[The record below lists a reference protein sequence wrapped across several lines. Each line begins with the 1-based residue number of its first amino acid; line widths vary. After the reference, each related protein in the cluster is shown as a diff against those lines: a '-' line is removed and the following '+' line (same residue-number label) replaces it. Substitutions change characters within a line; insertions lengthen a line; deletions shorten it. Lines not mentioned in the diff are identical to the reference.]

1 MDEQKSK
8 SVIEWSFSF
17 GDLGD
22 SIQQSLR
29 HLGVQEEVKTARFS
43 EALGGATS
51 ASVRLDLSVG
61 KMIVRPL
68 ADSDNLI
75 EADVRY
81 IGEIDFNFSG
91 EAEKRVRLG
100 QKNIPSVVA
109 PFKAVLGMVANRD
122 DLRWDIALS
131 PNLPLDL
138 DIHGGVGVAKLDL
151 SGLQLK
157 RLKLDGGVGETQLT
171 LPAMPSAYPVDIDG
185 GVGETT
191 VTLADGA
198 AAQMR
203 VDGGVGGVKI
213 RLPGTAAARIEVQG
227 GLGGAKLAPR
237 FRRIQGGDDFIGSS
251 GVWETEGFALAAQQI
266 VIAFHGGVGGLKV
279 S

>member
-8 SVIEWSFSF
+8 SVVEWSLSL

-29 HLGVQEEVKTARFS
+29 QLGVQEEIKTGRFS

-51 ASVRLDLSVG
+51 ANVCLDLSIG

-81 IGEIDFNFSG
+81 IGEIDFNVSG
-91 EAEKRVRLG
+91 EAEKRMRLG
-100 QKNIPSVVA
+100 QKNIPSVIA
-109 PFKAVLGMVANRD
+109 PYKAVLGMVANRD

-131 PNLPLDL
+131 PNLTLDL

-151 SGLQLK
+151 SGLQLT

-191 VTLADGA
+191 VTLVEGA

-203 VDGGVGGVKI
+203 VDGGVGGIKI
-213 RLPGTAAARIEVQG
+213 RLPETAAARIEVQG

-237 FRRIQGGDDFIGSS
+237 FRRIQGADDFIGSS